1 MSKLVIESS
10 NKQDSAADIE
20 DKLEKAYTS
29 IQMQREKKE
38 FSDIYLKARKDTVDK
53 QVSALFSNMIEE
65 ISEVLKN

>member
-10 NKQDSAADIE
+10 NKHDSPADIE

-38 FSDIYLKARKDTVDK
+38 FSDLYLKARKNTVDK
-53 QVSALFSNMIEE
+53 QVSSIFNNMVEE
-65 ISEVLKN
+65 IIEVLKK